1 MMGVGMGIPIA
12 RLFGIEIRVPVGW
25 VVILALVAV
34 IAVGEVNA
42 VEPGLDQVT
51 TWVIGLLVSF
61 GFFLSSL
68 VHDLAH
74 ALMARRRG
82 VEVKAIAISFF
93 GGATPIDFAAKDP
106 RDDVAIAA
114 SGPIASIV
122 IAALFFG
129 LVVLAGTLGEKFD
142 TAAGVLSVF
151 VFVNLVLGF
160 VNLVPA
166 YPLDGGR
173 IVRDITWRRS
183 GSEAAGWRA
192 ASRTGRAAGMVII
205 GVGLAYLIIGGDL
218 TGAMIALAGYFL
230 ILSANSVRDRVRLD
244 EVVGDHTVDQVMERS
259 NLTVSPTLTVD
270 TFAAQLLD
278 GETPVS
284 AVPVARGDEIV
295 GMLGVAQVR
304 RLRRGEW
311 AKTRVED
318 VMAKPPKLTFLA
330 PSDTLRSALERIART
345 GLDGLPVIEDGR
357 LIGVLTRRAIAQFVS
372 ARNLATGQGARPAQP
387 PVDPGLPPAAGEPPS
402 PTSGPSAPPD
412 DEPPADAAG

>member
-1 MMGVGMGIPIA
+1 MGFPVA
-12 RLFGIEIRVPVGW
+12 RLFGIEIRVPYGW

-42 VEPGLDQVT
+42 VEPQVET
-51 TWVIGLLVSF
+51 VTAWIIGLLVSF

-74 ALMARRRG
+74 ALVARRRG

-106 RDDVAIAA
+106 KDDVAIAA

-122 IAALFFG
+122 IGVIFFG
-129 LVVLAGTLGEKFD
+129 LVIAATALGDKFD
-142 TAAGVLSVF
+142 QAAGVLSVF

-173 IVRDITWRRS
+173 IVRDLTWRKS

-192 ASRTGRAAGMVII
+192 AARTGRAAGMVII
-205 GVGLAYLIIGGDL
+205 GVGISYLVLGGDL
-218 TGAMIALAGYFL
+218 TGVMIALAGYFL
-230 ILSANSVRDRVRLD
+230 VLSANSVRDRVRLD
-244 EVVGDHTVDQVMERS
+244 DVVGDHLVDEAMEHTTT
-259 NLTVSPTLTVD
+259 TVSPTLTVD

-278 GETPVS
+278 GESPVS
-284 AVPVARGDEIV
+284 AVPVARGDAIV
-295 GMLGVAQVR
+295 GLLGVAQVR
-304 RLRRGEW
+304 RLRRGQW
-311 AKTRVED
+311 ATTRVED

-330 PSDTLRSALERIART
+330 PTDSLRSGLERIAKT
-345 GLDGLPVIEDGR
+345 GLDGLPVMDDGH
-357 LIGVLTRRAIAQFVS
+357 LAGVLTRRGIARFVS
-372 ARNLATGQGARPAQP
+372 ARNTPAAAGAPPLP
-387 PVDPGLPPAAGEPPS
+387 PVPPLDP
-402 PTSGPSAPPD
+402 PSAPPGD
-412 DEPPADAAG
+412 SAS